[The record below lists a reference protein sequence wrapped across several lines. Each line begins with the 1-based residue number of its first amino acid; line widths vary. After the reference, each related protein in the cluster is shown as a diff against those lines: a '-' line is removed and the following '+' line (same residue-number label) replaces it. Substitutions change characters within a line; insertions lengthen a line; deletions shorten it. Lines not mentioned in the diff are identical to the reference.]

1 MAKEN
6 PVWIKRTKPAYE
18 RKTNE
23 HTYWKGTF
31 YSPQVIH
38 AILWFIWN
46 EVVSPGGIVSYLA
59 HMFNCIH
66 GEKKQLFLEKSQF
79 VSMRGLFQSWSCRM
93 GRQKQVVLANH
104 TWHYR
109 QTEFYPGLQQ
119 AWSYTNTKCFWKMLT
134 MKEPS
139 FLKPGCVLL

>member
-6 PVWIKRTKPAYE
+6 PVWIKRTKPAYK

-23 HTYWKGTF
+23 CTYWKGTF

-59 HMFNCIH
+59 HMFSCIH

-79 VSMRGLFQSWSCRM
+79 VSMRDLFQSWLCRM
-93 GRQKQVVLANH
+93 RRQKQVVLANH

-109 QTEFYPGLQQ
+109 QTEFYPGLQK

-134 MKEPS
+134 TKEPS